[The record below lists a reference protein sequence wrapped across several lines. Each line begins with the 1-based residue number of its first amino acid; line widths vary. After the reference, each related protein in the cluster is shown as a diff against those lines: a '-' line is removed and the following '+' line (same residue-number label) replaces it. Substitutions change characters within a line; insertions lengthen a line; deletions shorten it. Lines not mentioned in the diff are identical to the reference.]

1 MAIFRPNLNAPI
13 PNNPFYYPEGVSLSS
28 SAGPLIVGSGINVNY
43 ATAIISASGGGGG
56 GSVTAV
62 TGVLPIS
69 VLNGTTTPQ
78 ISVSNAST
86 SSAGVVQ
93 LYDGTNSTST
103 STALTANAGYLL
115 QQQINNLSISSNL
128 TFAGTIDAST
138 GNMVTV
144 TTEGTAAG
152 FAIGSPLPAPAAG
165 NAEYY
170 VVVTTAG
177 TMTPPG
183 GAAQA
188 CDQGDWWLSNG
199 TAWQF
204 INAGPTIPLG
214 TTTTPGI
221 VQLCTATN
229 STSTTV
235 AATPSAVKSA
245 YDLAA
250 AAMPITGGT
259 FTGPV
264 AFSCPSTFNAC
275 AIFNCP
281 ITVNAT
287 STFCGNANYCCPA
300 TFGSTA
306 TFNCC
311 TAFNCCTTFSGNSVF
326 CCPVSFCCT
335 PTLPPGVPLG
345 TGADITYN
353 NATSGLTAT
362 NVQSA
367 IDEVVAIADLAIPCA
382 CITGKGAILTGT
394 GASAPTALP
403 VGTDGRIL
411 VACSTCPTG
420 LTWATAAGGTVTNVS
435 GTAPISVATGGTTP
449 VISIAAASTTGSG
462 AVQLVNNTT
471 TNDATMAL
479 TAAQGYAM
487 QQQIN
492 SLLAGGGLTL
502 AGTMSAA
509 SGLILTVTAS
519 GSGAGFTVGSP
530 LPAPAAGNTDYFV
543 IVTAGGSYSPP
554 GGGGPYTA
562 SQGDWFL
569 SSGTAYEF
577 LNVGPEVGYATT
589 TVAGTTCFATNAQTA
604 AGTATNLSVT
614 PAGLA
619 SAYIP
624 NSAITAKGAL
634 ITGSAAS
641 TPVALPV
648 GANGQVL
655 IADSACTGGLKWGVT
670 AGTPQAC
677 PQVLGTVYACSATG
691 GLTTFGLCAGN
702 SANGAG
708 QSTAVGFNALSA
720 STNPVQATAV
730 GSCALCSL
738 TTGGQN
744 TAVGHA
750 ALSANVSGQG
760 NSALGWC
767 SLASAT
773 GCFNTAIGFLAGC
786 TTGSGICN
794 VLIGPY
800 AQTTNPTDSCTLR
813 IGWGATNYWLCGDNT
828 KAIQPAAG
836 IRDCAGSTGTLNQV
850 LLSNGANAICWG
862 AVPGLPTLATATVA
876 GIVYGCMNT
885 HRISIGNGSLQNSTG
900 VFNSA
905 FGDNIMSGAVTGGVN
920 TGVGWGTLSTLTSG
934 EDNTSLGAF
943 STYQVTSGCG
953 NSALGARALQ
963 SVTTGCCNT
972 AVGSRALFGLT
983 TGNCN
988 VGLGY
993 QAGSSLT
1000 TTATQNV
1007 LIGPQVQAPVAA
1019 GNCQLAIG
1027 FANGQ
1032 NWLTGCSDK
1041 SIRPGAG
1048 IVDCAGTT
1056 GTAGQALLSN
1066 GANAVCW
1073 GSIPGASPATPL
1085 LLGTLY
1091 GCTPASGANSSL
1103 GFQSLSNLSSG
1114 CFNTAV
1120 GFNSARNLTTA
1131 CYTTV
1136 IGHSALASNI
1146 TACHNTAIGP
1156 SALGSTLL
1164 CGNTAVGSYSAIAG
1178 VCLQDNTTLGFR
1190 AGFNLGINVGNVC
1203 TFSAGNTALGA
1214 YTLQSGGGSSGCY
1227 NVALG
1232 YCAASSF
1239 STGDCN
1245 VIIGPFARASVSGG
1259 SCQLALGFS
1268 ATDYWLTGCSNKAIR
1283 PGAGIMDCAG
1293 STGTAG
1299 QVLMSNGANAVC
1311 WGAASGGTLCGFT
1324 CTATPFNTALGFGA
1338 GTAITTGVC
1347 NTFVGYQAGCGSST
1361 ASCNVLIGN
1370 GNLTPALTTANNN
1383 VVIAP
1388 RLSQLNLG
1396 GGSTNNVAISSFGS
1410 VLYSLSAPANNT
1422 IQIGNLQHSAAYV
1435 NVGWTAVSDIRD
1447 KTEVAGVAL
1456 GLDFVKDLSP
1466 IEYKR
1471 CDRETGELN
1480 SSRVH
1485 YGFSA
1490 QDVLSAE
1497 EKHAGK
1503 SVIIDDSDKDR
1514 LRLTSDHLIPVLVN
1528 AIKELSAEVEALK
1541 AQLNK

>member
-1 MAIFRPNLNAPI
+1 MAIFRINPYAPI
-13 PNNPFYYPEGVSLSS
+13 PNNPFYSTETNYIKGEY
-28 SAGPLIVGSGINVNY
+28 GPFIVGSGINIDNITGV
-43 ATAIISASGGGGG
+43 ISASGGGGG
-56 GSVTAV
+56 SGTVTAV
-62 TGVLPIS
+62 TGVSPIS

-86 SSAGVVQ
+86 TSAGVVQ

-115 QQQINNLSISSNL
+115 QQQINNLSVSSNL

-138 GNMVTV
+138 GNMATV

-152 FAIGSPLPAPAAG
+152 FAVGSPLPAPAAG

-199 TAWQF
+199 TIWQF
-204 INAGPTIPLG
+204 INAGPTIPVG
-214 TTTTPGI
+214 STTTVGI

-235 AATPSAVKSA
+235 AATPSAVKAA
-245 YDLAA
+245 YDIAA

-264 AFSCPSTFNAC
+264 SFTCPSTFNGC

-306 TFNCC
+306 LFCGTSTF
-311 TAFNCCTTFSGNSVF
+311 TGNSTF

-345 TGADITYN
+345 CATDLTYSN
-353 NATSGLTAT
+353 TTSGLTAT

-382 CITGKGAILTGT
+382 CVTGKGALITGT

-403 VGTDGRIL
+403 VGTDGQAL
-411 VACSTCPTG
+411 VACAACATG
-420 LTWATAAGGTVTNVS
+420 LTWITAAGGTVTNVS

-449 VISIAAASTTGSG
+449 VVSIAAASTTGSG

-509 SGLILTVTAS
+509 TGLILTVTAS
-519 GSGAGFTVGSP
+519 GSGAGFAVGSP
-530 LPAPAAGNTDYFV
+530 LPAPSAGNTDYFV
-543 IVTAGGSYSPP
+543 IVTAGGTYSPP

-577 LNVGPEVGYATT
+577 LNVGPEVAYATT

-655 IADSACTGGLKWGVT
+655 IADSTCTGGLKWGVT

-677 PQVLGTVYACSATG
+677 PTTLGTVYACSATG

-702 SANGAG
+702 SAAGAG
-708 QSTAVGFNALSA
+708 QSTAVGFCSLFS
-720 STNPVQATAV
+720 SSNPVQATAV
-730 GSCALCSL
+730 GACALRSL

-750 ALSANVSGQG
+750 ALLSNVTGQG
-760 NSALGWC
+760 STAVGWC
-767 SLASAT
+767 ALASNTA
-773 GCFNTAIGFLAGC
+773 CFNTAFGFLAGC
-786 TTGSGICN
+786 AVTSGICN

-800 AQTTNPTDSCTLR
+800 ANPATATDSCNLR
-813 IGWGATNYWLCGDNT
+813 IGWDATNFWLCGDNT
-828 KAIQPAAG
+828 KAIKPGAG
-836 IRDCAGSTGTLNQV
+836 IRDCAGSTGTNGQV
-850 LLSNGANAICWG
+850 LMSNGGNAVCWG
-862 AVPGLPTLATATVA
+862 AVSLPTAATPTVL
-876 GIVYGCMNT
+876 GTVYGCMYS
-885 HRISIGNGSLQNSTG
+885 HRVSIGYCSLNNATGSY
-900 VFNSA
+900 NSA
-905 FGDNIMSGAVTGGVN
+905 FGEWIMIGNVTGGGN
-920 TGVGWGTLSTLTSG
+920 LGVAYGALSSLTSG
-934 EDNTSLGAF
+934 NDNTAVGAF
-943 STYQVTSGCG
+943 STYQINTGTNNTATGRNSLFALTSG
-953 NSALGARALQ
+953 ND
-963 SVTTGCCNT
+963 NT
-972 AVGSRALFGLT
+972 AIGRSSLSSLT
-983 TGNCN
+983 TGSCN
-988 VGLGY
+988 VTLGSY
-993 QAGSSLT
+993 AGSSLT
-1000 TTATQNV
+1000 TTASQNV
-1007 LIGPQVQAPVAA
+1007 IIGPYVQAPVTT

-1027 FANGQ
+1027 YANGSC
-1032 NWLTGCSDK
+1032 WLTGCADK

-1056 GTAGQALLSN
+1056 GTVGQALLSN

-1073 GSIPGASPATPL
+1073 GSPSAAQATPL
-1085 LLGTLY
+1085 SLGTLY
-1091 GCTPASGANSSL
+1091 GCTTIGTANAVLGNNALGNATSTACCTVAVGVGALAANTT
-1103 GFQSLSNLSSG
+1103 GYY
-1114 CFNTAV
+1114 NTAV
-1120 GFNSARNLTTA
+1120 GWESMRCNTTGIGNVAIGNRAMMCAVAPSSNVAIGVNSGRTLLGSGSNYNTFIGTNAASNLGNASAVTSQNTMVGARTGLSTTA
-1131 CYTTV
+1131 GCANAFFGY
-1136 IGHSALASNI
+1136 N
-1146 TACHNTAIGP
+1146 
-1156 SALGSTLL
+1156 
-1164 CGNTAVGSYSAIAG
+1164 
-1178 VCLQDNTTLGFR
+1178 
-1190 AGFNLGINVGNVC
+1190 AGFNLTSGNR
-1203 TFSAGNTALGA
+1203 
-1214 YTLQSGGGSSGCY
+1214 
-1227 NVALG
+1227 
-1232 YCAASSF
+1232 
-1239 STGDCN
+1239 N
-1245 VIIGPFARASVSGG
+1245 VIIGPNAQALVSTGN
-1259 SCQLALGFS
+1259 CQLTIGYDLNQN
-1268 ATDYWLTGCSNKAIR
+1268 WLTGDSTKNIR
-1283 PGAGIMDCAG
+1283 PGAGIVDCAG
-1293 STGTAG
+1293 SAGTAG
-1299 QVLMSNGANAVC
+1299 QVLMSNGANAIC
-1311 WGAASGGTLCGFT
+1311 WGAAGGGFLCGYT
-1324 CTATPFNTALGFGA
+1324 NTVSPFNTALGCGA
-1338 GTAITTGVC
+1338 GSVITTGTC
-1347 NTFVGYQAGCGSST
+1347 NTLVGYMAGCALTTGSCNIYIGTGLLSAPT
-1361 ASCNVLIGN
+1361 TQSNNVLIGACLQRF
-1370 GNLTPALTTANNN
+1370 GVTGT
-1383 VVIAP
+1383 
-1388 RLSQLNLG
+1388 S
-1396 GGSTNNVAISSFGS
+1396 SNNVAIASVGS
-1410 VLYSLSAPANNT
+1410 VLFSLTGVSNT
-1422 IQIGNLQHSAAYV
+1422 VQIGNLQHSAAYV
-1435 NVGWTAVSDIRD
+1435 NVAWTVTSDVRD
-1447 KTEVAGVAL
+1447 KTEVSDIAL

-1466 IEYKR
+1466 IAYKR

-1480 SSRVH
+1480 SDKVH

-1490 QDVLSAE
+1490 QQVKEAE
-1497 EKHAGK
+1497 NKH
-1503 SVIIDDSDKDR
+1503 SDNNVIVDDQDEER
-1514 LRLTSDHLIPVLVN
+1514 LRLTSDYLIPVLVN
-1528 AIKELSAEVEALK
+1528 AVKELSAEVEALK
-1541 AQLNK
+1541 AQLNN